1 MLKIAPRKVIG
12 SQNRR
17 TAYLCAIMCVMGRL
31 GGRVWAGGL
40 SPGVRGER
48 GGTRR
53 VEAELVPPAPPP
65 PHGDLGLA
73 TGLAP

>member
-1 MLKIAPRKVIG
+1 M
-12 SQNRR
+12 
-17 TAYLCAIMCVMGRL
+17 
-31 GGRVWAGGL
+31 

-65 PHGDLGLA
+65 PPPPEGDLGLA